1 LWIMANFQYEFS
13 VTGDCS
19 NNGSGAIYISL
30 SGGVEPY
37 TIDWV
42 DPNIGTGSTKTGLDA
57 GVYIVRANDS
67 LGDVNN
73 EFYINIIVSSGG
85 CLSVSSVSATTCG
98 QNNGVIS
105 ISGQSTAYPITIN
118 LYSGETIVQSAV
130 TTNGELSFVN
140 LAPGVYRTY
149 YEDYGGCS
157 GYSESVIVNS
167 STSLDYGFFVVDDTN
182 CFGPTGKLQITGL
195 TGSVPFTYLWSDGS
209 TGTTITG
216 LTASTY
222 SVTVSD
228 SAGCSVTKSVEVETA
243 DPLQIVSFQTVS
255 PSCFAADGSVNI
267 IITGGTGPFFYSGT
281 NGTTL
286 ISYATNLIFT
296 GFTPGTAIFTVTD
309 SALCS
314 VTGSVYLQP
323 NAGFSVL
330 SINTQNSICSASGG
344 TISVNVLGN
353 GPFIYTL
360 VKPDLSTESFTT
372 NLTTQNYTDL
382 DSGEYTVI
390 ISNTNGCVFTQDVT
404 LFTNDKFSITTT
416 LSATTCGQDNGS
428 CFVQVGTGYTGV
440 LDMILT
446 KNNIPV
452 IQYIDVPQSAVTF
465 NGLSSGSYT
474 LQVRD
479 EDNCSVYQSF
489 SISSSSS
496 LDYGMESTSCGN
508 SGSGG
513 TITVSVFSGTPPF
526 TYQWSDN
533 VPIGQS
539 GPSISNLTGGTFS
552 VTVSDSSGCT
562 LTRSVIVPCT
572 PFIAGYQVVPVIS
585 SEFNTTVNNKRDFDT
600 MVNEGFYD
608 LTTGNT
614 NCVLSAATYIAT
626 IEVSG
631 NTYQQSFYTGTTL
644 TDVPSESQWVDALE
658 SILSGITGV
667 ATYTVNPQTNI
678 IEVKSDCDGNTD
690 PLSDSEFIVGL
701 RIEYNIICEE

>member
-1 LWIMANFQYEFS
+1 MANFQYEFS

-118 LYSGETIVQSAV
+118 LYSGDTIVQSAV

-167 STSLDYGFFVVDDTN
+167 STSVDYGFFVVDDTN

-195 TGSVPFTYLWSDGS
+195 TGSVPFTYLWSNGS

-344 TISVNVLGN
+344 TISVNVVGN

-585 SEFNTTVNNKRDFDT
+585 GGFNTTVNNKRDFDT

-667 ATYTVNPQTNI
+667 ASYTVNPQTNI

>member
-1 LWIMANFQYEFS
+1 MANFQYEFS

-167 STSLDYGFFVVDDTN
+167 STSVDYGFFVVDDTN

-195 TGSVPFTYLWSDGS
+195 TGSVPFTYLWSNGS

-382 DSGEYTVI
+382 DSGQYTVI

-572 PFIAGYQVVPVIS
+572 PFIDGYQVVPVIS
-585 SEFNTTVNNKRDFDT
+585 SGFNTTVNNKRDFDT

-667 ATYTVNPQTNI
+667 ASYTVNPQTNI

>member
-1 LWIMANFQYEFS
+1 MANFQYEFS

-167 STSLDYGFFVVDDTN
+167 STSVDYGFFVVDDTN

-195 TGSVPFTYLWSDGS
+195 TGSVPFTYLWSNGS

-585 SEFNTTVNNKRDFDT
+585 SGFNTTVNNKRDFDT

-631 NTYQQSFYTGTTL
+631 NTYQQSFYTGATL

-667 ATYTVNPQTNI
+667 ASYTVNPQTNI

>member
-1 LWIMANFQYEFS
+1 MANFQYEFS
-13 VTGDCS
+13 VTGDCT
-19 NNGSGAIYISL
+19 NNGSGAINISL

-42 DPNIGTGSTKTGLDA
+42 DPNIGTGSTKTGLEA

-118 LYSGETIVQSAV
+118 LYSGDTIVQSAV

-167 STSLDYGFFVVDDTN
+167 STSVDYGFYVVDDTN

-195 TGSVPFTYLWSDGS
+195 TGSVPFTYLWSNGS

-228 SAGCSVTKSVEVETA
+228 SAGCSLTKSVEVETA

-496 LDYGMESTSCGN
+496 LDYGMESTSCGD

-585 SEFNTTVNNKRDFDT
+585 SGFNTTVNNKRDFDT

-631 NTYQQSFYTGTTL
+631 NTYQQSFYTCATL

-667 ATYTVNPQTNI
+667 ASYTVNPQTNI

-701 RIEYNIICEE
+701 RIEYNINCES

>member
-1 LWIMANFQYEFS
+1 MANFQYEFS

-496 LDYGMESTSCGN
+496 LDYGMESTSCGD

-572 PFIAGYQVVPVIS
+572 PFIDGYQVVPVIS
-585 SEFNTTVNNKRDFDT
+585 SGFNTTVNNKRDFDT

>member
-1 LWIMANFQYEFS
+1 MANFEYEFS

-118 LYSGETIVQSAV
+118 LYSGDTIVQSAV

-167 STSLDYGFFVVDDTN
+167 STSVDYGFFVVDDTN

-195 TGSVPFTYLWSDGS
+195 TGSVPFTYLWSNGS

-479 EDNCSVYQSF
+479 EENCSVYQSF

-552 VTVSDSSGCT
+552 VTVSDLSGCT

-585 SEFNTTVNNKRDFDT
+585 SGFNTTVNNKRDFDT

-644 TDVPSESQWVDALE
+644 TDVPTESQWVDALE

>member
-1 LWIMANFQYEFS
+1 MANFQYEFS

-118 LYSGETIVQSAV
+118 LYSGDTIVQSAV

-167 STSLDYGFFVVDDTN
+167 STSVDYGFFVVDDTN

-631 NTYQQSFYTGTTL
+631 NTYQQSFYTGATL

-667 ATYTVNPQTNI
+667 ASYTVNPQTNI

>member
-1 LWIMANFQYEFS
+1 MANFQYEFS

-118 LYSGETIVQSAV
+118 LYSGDTIVQSAV

-167 STSLDYGFFVVDDTN
+167 STSVDYGFFVVDDTN

-479 EDNCSVYQSF
+479 EENCSVYQSF

-585 SEFNTTVNNKRDFDT
+585 GGFNTTVNNKRDFDT

-644 TDVPSESQWVDALE
+644 TDVPTESQWVDALE

-667 ATYTVNPQTNI
+667 ASYTVNPQTNI

-701 RIEYNIICEE
+701 RIEYNIICES

>member
-1 LWIMANFQYEFS
+1 MANFQYEFS

-118 LYSGETIVQSAV
+118 LYSGDTIVQSAV

-167 STSLDYGFFVVDDTN
+167 STSVDYGFFVVDDTN

-195 TGSVPFTYLWSDGS
+195 TGSVPFTYLWSNGS

-496 LDYGMESTSCGN
+496 LDYGMESTSCGD

-585 SEFNTTVNNKRDFDT
+585 SGFNTTVNNKRDFDT

-667 ATYTVNPQTNI
+667 ASYTVNPQTNI

>member
-1 LWIMANFQYEFS
+1 MANFQYEFS

-118 LYSGETIVQSAV
+118 LYSGDTIVQSAV

-167 STSLDYGFFVVDDTN
+167 STSVDYGFFVVDDTN

-631 NTYQQSFYTGTTL
+631 NTYQQSFYTGATL

>member
-1 LWIMANFQYEFS
+1 MANFQYEFS

-118 LYSGETIVQSAV
+118 LYSGDTIVQSAV

-167 STSLDYGFFVVDDTN
+167 STSVDYGFFVVDDTN

-585 SEFNTTVNNKRDFDT
+585 SGFNTTVNNKRDFDT

-644 TDVPSESQWVDALE
+644 TDVPTESQWVDALE

-667 ATYTVNPQTNI
+667 ASYTVNPQTNI

-701 RIEYNIICEE
+701 RIEYNIICES

>member
-1 LWIMANFQYEFS
+1 MANFQYEFS

-167 STSLDYGFFVVDDTN
+167 STSVDYGFFVVDDTN

-195 TGSVPFTYLWSDGS
+195 TGSVPFTYLWSNGS

-496 LDYGMESTSCGN
+496 LDYGMESTSCGD

>member
-1 LWIMANFQYEFS
+1 
-13 VTGDCS
+13 
-19 NNGSGAIYISL
+19 
-30 SGGVEPY
+30 
-37 TIDWV
+37 
-42 DPNIGTGSTKTGLDA
+42 
-57 GVYIVRANDS
+57 
-67 LGDVNN
+67 
-73 EFYINIIVSSGG
+73 
-85 CLSVSSVSATTCG
+85 
-98 QNNGVIS
+98 
-105 ISGQSTAYPITIN
+105 
-118 LYSGETIVQSAV
+118 
-130 TTNGELSFVN
+130 
-140 LAPGVYRTY
+140 
-149 YEDYGGCS
+149 
-157 GYSESVIVNS
+157 
-167 STSLDYGFFVVDDTN
+167 
-182 CFGPTGKLQITGL
+182 
-195 TGSVPFTYLWSDGS
+195 
-209 TGTTITG
+209 
-216 LTASTY
+216 
-222 SVTVSD
+222 
-228 SAGCSVTKSVEVETA
+228 
-243 DPLQIVSFQTVS
+243 
-255 PSCFAADGSVNI
+255 
-267 IITGGTGPFFYSGT
+267 
-281 NGTTL
+281 
-286 ISYATNLIFT
+286 
-296 GFTPGTAIFTVTD
+296 
-309 SALCS
+309 
-314 VTGSVYLQP
+314 
-323 NAGFSVL
+323 
-330 SINTQNSICSASGG
+330 
-344 TISVNVLGN
+344 
-353 GPFIYTL
+353 
-360 VKPDLSTESFTT
+360 
-372 NLTTQNYTDL
+372 
-382 DSGEYTVI
+382 
-390 ISNTNGCVFTQDVT
+390 
-404 LFTNDKFSITTT
+404 
-416 LSATTCGQDNGS
+416 
-428 CFVQVGTGYTGV
+428 
-440 LDMILT
+440 MILT

-496 LDYGMESTSCGN
+496 LDYGMESTSCGD

-585 SEFNTTVNNKRDFDT
+585 SGFNTTVNNKRDFDT

-631 NTYQQSFYTGTTL
+631 NTYQQSFYTGATL

-667 ATYTVNPQTNI
+667 ASYTVNPQTNI

>member
-1 LWIMANFQYEFS
+1 MANFQYEFS

-118 LYSGETIVQSAV
+118 LYSGDTIVQSAV

-167 STSLDYGFFVVDDTN
+167 STSVDYGFFVVDDTN

-667 ATYTVNPQTNI
+667 ASYTVNPQTNI